1 MGSLV
6 ILRSMRHMVSMA
18 RTRTQG
24 INGWRHDP
32 FGIFSSFFGGSSF
45 GDSSRGQR
53 QRQRRG
59 EDVVHPLKD
68 HILEMVYPTYVK
80 HVAQVGWDGPSGNA
94 PSWVCRSKHECDMN
108 IIAVCKK
115 ILFQLHR
122 LQSTLDITTNS

>member
-1 MGSLV
+1 MGGGMTHLASFRLSSVGHHLV
-6 ILRSMRHMVSMA
+6 GCKASVANIFC
-18 RTRTQG
+18 
-24 INGWRHDP
+24 DP
-32 FGIFSSFFGGSSF
+32 CIQA
-45 GDSSRGQR
+45 DSSRGQR

>member
-1 MGSLV
+1 MG
-6 ILRSMRHMVSMA
+6 
-18 RTRTQG
+18 G
-24 INGWRHDP
+24 GDDP

-45 GDSSRGQR
+45 GDGSRGQR
-53 QRQRRG
+53 QRQRQTRG

-94 PSWVCRSKHECDMN
+94 PSWVCCSKHECDMN

-115 ILFQLHR
+115 IILQLHR
-122 LQSTLDITTNS
+122 LQSTLGMASNS